1 MNLSEEM
8 EGCSETRIELGEYKD
23 GFENRQDHRVWE
35 ERALELPSTP
45 STREEDVGGGKHAAA
60 EVEMED
66 AKGGREREDAVSA
79 RSIRSQRWQRHA
91 VTTLEWT
98 IEALKTSSSSSSYL
112 SSSFAP
118 SASSASIWQ
127 YTRRAIKYP
136 FQCLAAK
143 ENERFGL
150 KTEAKGIDLE
160 GGGIRKDRSKR
171 RLGTRTTLLQG
182 IAGKTQSGEFTAV
195 MGPSGKN

>member
-1 MNLSEEM
+1 M

-45 STREEDVGGGKHAAA
+45 SAREEDVGGGKHAAA

-66 AKGGREREDAVSA
+66 AKGGREREDA
-79 RSIRSQRWQRHA
+79 
-91 VTTLEWT
+91 TLEWT

-136 FQCLAAK
+136 FQCLASK

-150 KTEAKGIDLE
+150 KKEAKGIDLE
-160 GGGIRKDRSKR
+160 GGGIRKER
-171 RLGTRTTLLQG
+171 
-182 IAGKTQSGEFTAV
+182 
-195 MGPSGKN
+195 